1 MNKET
6 AERIQELFMGAES
19 SLSRT
24 DPEFVEIIANFSQDE
39 VMKANKLTTKEQMLC
54 ILSVLLGC
62 QGMGEFQNMLHA
74 ALNMGIDPIA
84 MKEVIYQGTAYL
96 GIGRTYDFLTV
107 TNQIMEQHGIELPLA
122 AQATTNEKTRFG
134 DGLTKQVELFGE
146 DMAKRQTDGPLLRRN
161 INRWLADNCF
171 GDYYTRNGLNDQER
185 EMITFCFILA
195 QGGCENQLRG
205 HTAGN
210 FGVGN
215 DKEKLYGIVE
225 QCMPYI
231 GYPRSLNAMNI
242 IDEVARKMEN
252 QQPVVISDTKE

>member
-1 MNKET
+1 MSSETKE
-6 AERIQELFMGAES
+6 RLRNLFKGVDS
-19 SLSRT
+19 NLNVT
-24 DPEFVEIIANFSQDE
+24 DPEWVDIVEEFSQKE
-39 VMKANKLTTKEQMLC
+39 TVSVNKLTEKEQMLC
-54 ILSVLLGC
+54 ILSTLLGC

-74 ALNMGIDPIA
+74 ALNMGINPIA
-84 MKEVIYQGTAYL
+84 IKEVIYQATAYL
-96 GIGRTYDFLTV
+96 GIGRVYDFLTV
-107 TNQIMEQHGIELPLA
+107 ANQIMELHGIKLPLSP
-122 AQATTNEKTRFG
+122 QTTTSEKTRFE
-134 DGLTKQVELFGE
+134 DGLKKQVDLFGP
-146 DMAKRQTDGPLLRRN
+146 DMAKRQTDSPALRKN

-215 DKEKLYGIVE
+215 NKEKLYSVVE

-242 IDEVARKMEN
+242 IDEVSEKMEN
-252 QQPVVISDTKE
+252 K

>member
-1 MNKET
+1 MNDEVKKK
-6 AERIQELFMGAES
+6 ISYLFDGVES
-19 SLSRT
+19 TLQNT
-24 DPEFVEIIANFSQDE
+24 DPEWVDIVANFSQNETID
-39 VMKANKLTTKEQMLC
+39 ASRLTEKEQMLC

-74 ALNMGIDPIA
+74 ALNTGIDPITI
-84 MKEVIYQGTAYL
+84 KEVIYQATAYL
-96 GIGRTYDFLTV
+96 GIGRTYDFLAA
-107 TNQIMEQHGIELPLA
+107 TNQIMEQHGIKLPLA
-122 AQATTNEKTRFG
+122 PQATTNEKTRFE
-134 DGLTKQVELFGE
+134 DGLTKQVELFGSN
-146 DMAKRQTDGPLLRRN
+146 MAKRQTDGPALRRN

-185 EMITFCFILA
+185 ELITFCFILA

-215 DKEKLYGIVE
+215 DKEKLYSVVE
-225 QCMPYI
+225 QCMPYV

-242 IDEVARKMEN
+242 IDEVSRVMEN
-252 QQPVVISDTKE
+252 Q

>member
-1 MNKET
+1 MNKEVE
-6 AERIQELFMGAES
+6 ERVQKLFSGADS

-24 DPEFVEIIANFSQDE
+24 DPEFIDIIANFSQGE
-39 VMKANKLTTKEQMLC
+39 TVKANILTQKEQMLC

-74 ALNMGIDPIA
+74 ALNTGVDPVAI
-84 MKEVIYQGTAYL
+84 KEVIYQAAAYL
-96 GIGRTYDFLTV
+96 GIGRIYDFLEAA
-107 TNQIMEQHGIELPLA
+107 NQIMEQHGISLPLA
-122 AQATTNEKTRFG
+122 PQATTDEQTRFE
-134 DGLTKQVELFGE
+134 DGLAKQVELFGE
-146 DMAKRQTDGPLLRRN
+146 DMAKRQTDGPVLRRN
-161 INRWLADNCF
+161 INRWLAANCF

-210 FGVGN
+210 LGVGN
-215 DKEKLYGIVE
+215 NREKLYGIVE

-242 IDEVARKMEN
+242 IDEVAGAME
-252 QQPVVISDTKE
+252 K

>member
-1 MNKET
+1 MDTEKRTEM
-6 AERIQELFMGAES
+6 LFDGVSS
-19 SLSRT
+19 SLKRT
-24 DPEFVEIIANFSQDE
+24 DPEFAKIIEDFSQRE
-39 VMKANKLTTKEQMLC
+39 VIEANKLTEKEQMLC

-74 ALNMGIDPIA
+74 ALNVGIDPVAI
-84 MKEVIYQGTAYL
+84 KEVIYQATAYL
-96 GIGRTYDFLTV
+96 GIGRTYDYLMAA
-107 TNQIMEQHGIELPLA
+107 NQIMEQHGIKLPLA
-122 AQATTNEKTRFG
+122 PQATTNEESRFE
-134 DGLTKQVELFGE
+134 DGLAKQVELFGE
-146 DMAKRQTDGPLLRRN
+146 GMAKRQTDGPVLRKN

-210 FGVGN
+210 IGVGN
-215 DKEKLYGIVE
+215 DKEKLYSVVE

-231 GYPRSLNAMNI
+231 GYPRSLNAMSV
-242 IDEVARKMEN
+242 IDEVAEKMEN
-252 QQPVVISDTKE
+252 Q

>member
-1 MNKET
+1 MSKET
-6 AERIQELFMGAES
+6 VERIQKMFIGAES
-19 SLSRT
+19 PLSRT
-24 DPEFVEIIANFSQDE
+24 DPEFMEIIANFSQDE
-39 VMKANKLTTKEQMLC
+39 VIKANKLTEKEQLLC
-54 ILSVLLGC
+54 ILSALLGC

-84 MKEVIYQGTAYL
+84 IKEVIYQATAYL
-96 GIGRTYDFLTV
+96 GIGRTYDFLTAA
-107 TNQIMEQHGIELPLA
+107 NRIMEQHGIGLPLA
-122 AQATTNEKTRFG
+122 AQATTKENTRFE
-134 DGLTKQVELFGE
+134 DGLAKQVELFGE
-146 DMAKRQTDGPLLRRN
+146 DMAKRQTNSPVLRRN

-210 FGVGN
+210 LGVGN

-242 IDEVARKMEN
+242 IDEVSRAVEN
-252 QQPVVISDTKE
+252 Q